1 LLVTTILVTEGNTLA
16 QQAKKEANTLLDK
29 HARELYEALNQL
41 VRIYQFRDRDRI
53 CCYDVS
59 VTQCSALETIIEKGP
74 LRLQAL
80 AEQLFLDK
88 STTSRV
94 IDTLVRKD
102 YVTRL
107 KDPED
112 SRAILLEAT
121 TAGRKLF
128 RKIHSELVDEQKDM
142 IADLAPDVR
151 VAATELL
158 HKLASAASRRM
169 GLGAACSVEKSSSS
183 DCC

>member
-1 LLVTTILVTEGNTLA
+1 MAKDAENTEDS
-16 QQAKKEANTLLDK
+16 LLDR
-29 HARELYEALNQL
+29 HAHELYEALNQL

-59 VTQCSALETIIEKGP
+59 VTQCSALEAIIEKGP

-80 AEQLFLDK
+80 AEQLLLDK
-88 STTSRV
+88 STASRV
-94 IDTLVRKD
+94 IETLVRKN

-112 SRAILLEAT
+112 SRAILIEAT
-121 TAGRKLF
+121 PQGRKLF
-128 RKIHSELVDEQKDM
+128 RKIHAELVEEQKEM

-158 HKLASAASRRM
+158 QRLAGAASKRM
-169 GLGAACSVEKSSSS
+169 GIGSSCATDETSSSG
-183 DCC
+183 CC

>member
-1 LLVTTILVTEGNTLA
+1 LAKDAKTL
-16 QQAKKEANTLLDK
+16 QDPLLDT
-29 HARELYEALNQL
+29 HAQELYEALNQL

-59 VTQCSALETIIEKGP
+59 VTQCSALEAIIEKGP

-88 STTSRV
+88 STASRV
-94 IDTLVRKD
+94 IETLVRKD
-102 YVTRL
+102 YVTRV

-112 SRAILLEAT
+112 SRAILIEAT
-121 TAGRKLF
+121 SAGKKLF
-128 RKIHSELVDEQKDM
+128 RKIHSELVEEQKEM
-142 IADLAPDVR
+142 IADLAPEVR

-158 HKLASAASRRM
+158 HRLAGATSKRM
-169 GLGAACSVEKSSSS
+169 GMGASCSTEKSSGPV
-183 DCC
+183 CC

>member
-1 LLVTTILVTEGNTLA
+1 MA
-16 QQAKKEANTLLDK
+16 QHSKNANDPSLDT
-29 HARELYEALNQL
+29 HAHELYEALNQL

-59 VTQCSALETIIEKGP
+59 VTQCSALEVIIEKGP

-88 STTSRV
+88 STASRV

-112 SRAILLEAT
+112 SRAILIEAT

-128 RKIHSELVDEQKDM
+128 TRIHTELVEEQKEM
-142 IADLAPDVR
+142 IADFAPDVR

-158 HKLASAASRRM
+158 HRLAGAASQRM
-169 GLGAACSVEKSSSS
+169 GVNTSCSTEKSSGPG
-183 DCC
+183 CC